1 MKDFRIEKHN
11 FESAKNEIQDFSKNI
26 PSTPEYDWVREKDS
40 VFGII
45 DHKVT
50 GQEMNNILL
59 KLQDQFISNNFTLIS
74 VVKEFGKVYDA
85 LDFLDKE
92 YINGIVL
99 AINNAMKSCEQ
110 ANQAQADLEKNVQA
124 LEIAVSKLKE
134 LKNSVNQID
143 GKLKSLNAELS
154 KNEHLSD
161 IDTIWKDV
169 KSQKKEMSKLRQK
182 IENLELY
189 EPSVVTEL
197 NDKNDNVVR
206 YSIKISRIVDKRI
219 KIAYMIAI
227 FSVVFTIGQLVLLLL
242 GIL

>member
-1 MKDFRIEKHN
+1 MKYCRIEKHN
-11 FESAKNEIQDFSKNI
+11 FVSAKKEIQDFSKNI
-26 PSTPEYDWVREKDS
+26 PSTPKYDWVREKDS

-50 GQEMNNILL
+50 GQEMNNILSN
-59 KLQDQFISNNFTLIS
+59 LQDQFISNNITLIS

-92 YINGIVL
+92 YIRGIVL
-99 AINNAMKSCEQ
+99 AIDNAMKSCEQ
-110 ANQAQADLEKNVQA
+110 ANQAQADLEKNVKA
-124 LEIAVSKLKE
+124 LEITVSKLKE

-161 IDTIWKDV
+161 IDTIWKDM
-169 KSQKKEMSKLRQK
+169 KSQKKELSKLRQR
-182 IENLELY
+182 IDNLILY
-189 EPSVVTEL
+189 EPSQTSEL

-206 YSIKISRIVDKRI
+206 YAIKISRSVDNRI
-219 KIAYMIAI
+219 KTAGIIAVL
-227 FSVVFTIGQLVLLLL
+227 SVVFTIGQLVLLLL